1 MEPEALTALIK
12 TVRLECVSDDF
23 MINLWPVFDLIWHN
37 VDSLLESNELFD
49 MMSDLTANNLKG

>member
-12 TVRLECVSDDF
+12 GVRLECVSDDF
-23 MINLWPVFDLIWHN
+23 MINLWPVFDLIWYN